1 MGWRE
6 EEGRRKE
13 KEGREGRGK
22 EKEGNRKNE
31 KEGEEGR
38 EEDKTVVYVA
48 RKLTYFN
55 FLR

>member
-1 MGWRE
+1 MLR
-6 EEGRRKE
+6 RRKE